1 MILSQILRESWI
13 SISAYKLRSFLTC
26 LGIVIGVAAVVM
38 MVAAGQTVQNTIN
51 DTFESM
57 GGNLIIIV
65 PGQAVSGGIRTARS
79 RPTIS
84 FDDTDSLKEI
94 PDVVTASYVV
104 SATTQAVYGANNWN
118 VNVIGTT
125 PDYLVVGNWEI
136 DKGAAFTFEDLK
148 SGRPY
153 VVLGQTVI
161 DELFGLENPVGKIIR
176 LHNRP
181 FTIVGTLKAKGDG
194 LMGNDQDNIVL
205 MPATTLRQR
214 LRGSP
219 RPKYA
224 DISMV
229 KVISEDK
236 METVAQRIEYQ
247 LRARHRIKDGVEN
260 DFTIR
265 LMTEMVDK
273 ARQIGLILSILLSA
287 IASISLVVGSIG
299 IMNMMLVSVT
309 ERTREIGTRKAL
321 GAPNKWI
328 MFQFL
333 SESVLIS
340 CLGSAAGLLAGIVLS
355 QIAGVILGKDVP
367 ISMLSVMISAS
378 VAIVVGVVSGLFPA
392 VKAMKLDPIEALRYQ

>member
-1 MILSQILRESWI
+1 MIFSQILRESWI

-65 PGQAVSGGIRTARS
+65 PGQAVSGGIRTARG

-84 FDDTDSLKEI
+84 FDDTDSLKGI
-94 PDVVTASYVV
+94 PDVVTSSYVV
-104 SATTQAVYGANNWN
+104 STAVQAVHGANNWN
-118 VNVIGTT
+118 VNVSGTT

-153 VVLGQTVI
+153 VVIGQTVI
-161 DELFGLENPVGKIIR
+161 DKLFGLENPVGKVIR
-176 LHNRP
+176 LRNRP
-181 FTIVGTLKAKGDG
+181 FTIVGTLKSKGDG
-194 LMGNDQDNIVL
+194 LMGNDQDNIIL

-224 DISMV
+224 DVAFV
-229 KVISEDK
+229 KVNGEDK
-236 METVAQRIEYQ
+236 MEAVAKRIEYQ
-247 LRARHRIKDGVEN
+247 LRARHRLKDGVEN

-273 ARQIGLILSILLSA
+273 ARQVGLILSVLLSA

-328 MFQFL
+328 MMQFL
-333 SESVLIS
+333 SESILIS
-340 CLGSAAGLLAGIVLS
+340 CLGSLAGLLLGILLS
-355 QIAGVILGKDVP
+355 QVAGLILDKDVP
-367 ISMLSVMISAS
+367 ISMLSVVISAS